1 MPIVATSQLP
11 CNIQSLSLLCDFL
24 VDYPGELQEQA
35 DKHVAK
41 FKKMFLVIQATAATD
56 ECYSL
61 EYKWLSLDMPA
72 INHRARLV
80 ATGNFLG
87 WEDSS
92 WPGSSASFKVHLGI
106 MRRIIALKS
115 VAIAVGIT
123 HEIGAFLAE
132 NPPTALDKFV
142 IGHVTMTE

>member
-35 DKHVAK
+35 DKHAAE
-41 FKKMFLVIQATAATD
+41 FKKMAQ
-56 ECYSL
+56 
-61 EYKWLSLDMPA
+61 PA
-72 INHRARLV
+72 SPPRITLALAARLV

-92 WPGSSASFKVHLGI
+92 WPGSSASFEAHL
-106 MRRIIALKS
+106 
-115 VAIAVGIT
+115 
-123 HEIGAFLAE
+123 EGAFLAE
-132 NPPTALDKFV
+132 NPLTALDKSPV
-142 IGHVTMTE
+142 VV